1 MSPEVPVRDDVAAF
15 RAGESA
21 CFEALFARYSPYL
34 AAVARPFARDADD
47 LRELVQG
54 AWTRIYERRLA
65 FDGRGSL
72 LGWMMAV
79 CRRECL
85 GRARREKVRWAAELA
100 YSAAAEAG
108 EAAREAE
115 PLSAAESR
123 SIHAAVAALPP
134 RQRDAVLLRIVEGRS
149 TREAAGIMGCAE
161 GTVKALLHQGV
172 ERLRESMGG
181 GK

>member
-1 MSPEVPVRDDVAAF
+1 MSPDAPVPDDVASF
-15 RAGESA
+15 RAGESDS
-21 CFEALFARYSPYL
+21 FQALFTRCSPYL

-47 LRELVQG
+47 LRELVQR

-85 GRARREKVRWAAELA
+85 GRARREKVRWAAEMA
-100 YSAAAEAG
+100 YSAGLEAG
-108 EAAREAE
+108 EGAEEAE

-134 RQRDAVLLRIVEGRS
+134 RQRDAVLLRILDGRS
-149 TREAAGIMGCAE
+149 TRETARIMGCAE

-181 GK
+181 AK

>member
-1 MSPEVPVRDDVAAF
+1 MPDDIAGF

-21 CFEALFARYSPYL
+21 AFEALFARYSPYL
-34 AAVARPFARDADD
+34 AAVARPFAQDADD

-85 GRARREKVRWAAELA
+85 GRARREKVRWAAEMA
-100 YSAAAEAG
+100 YSAALKAGDGAEPAQ
-108 EAAREAE
+108 
-115 PLSAAESR
+115 PLSAAERR
-123 SIHAAVAALPP
+123 SVHAAVAALPP
-134 RQRDAVLLRIVEGRS
+134 RQRDAVLLRMLEGRS
-149 TREAAGIMGCAE
+149 TRETAGIMGCAE

-172 ERLRESMGG
+172 ERLRQSMGG
-181 GK
+181 AK

>member
-1 MSPEVPVRDDVAAF
+1 MSPEAPGPDDVAAF

-47 LRELVQG
+47 LRELIQR

-65 FDGRGSL
+65 FEGRGSL

-85 GRARREKVRWAAELA
+85 GRTRREKVRLAAETA
-100 YSAAAEAG
+100 YSAAL
-108 EAAREAE
+108 EAASGPEATE
-115 PLSAAESR
+115 PLSPSERR

-134 RQRDAVLLRIVEGRS
+134 RQRDAVLLRILEGRS

-181 GK
+181 SK

>member
-1 MSPEVPVRDDVAAF
+1 MPEDVAGF

-21 CFEALFARYSPYL
+21 CFEALFERYSPYL

-47 LRELVQG
+47 LRELVQA
-54 AWTRIYERRLA
+54 AWTRIYQRRSA

-85 GRARREKVRWAAELA
+85 GRARREKARCAAEMA
-100 YSAAAEAG
+100 YSSAVEASPVAE
-108 EAAREAE
+108 EPE
-115 PLSAAESR
+115 PLSAAERR

-134 RQRDAVLLRIVEGRS
+134 RQRDAVLLRILEGRS
-149 TREAAGIMGCAE
+149 TREATGILGCAE

-181 GK
+181 AK

>member
-1 MSPEVPVRDDVAAF
+1 MSPEAPRPGDVAAF
-15 RAGESA
+15 RAGEST

-34 AAVARPFARDADD
+34 ASVARPFAQDADD
-47 LRELVQG
+47 VRELVQV
-54 AWTRIYERRLA
+54 AWARIYEHRLA

-85 GRARREKVRWAAELA
+85 GRVRRERIRWAAETA
-100 YSAAAEAG
+100 YSATLRAG
-108 EAAREAE
+108 EGDEE
-115 PLSAAESR
+115 PQPLSAAESR

-134 RQRDAVLLRIVEGRS
+134 RQRDAVLLRILEGRS
-149 TREAAGIMGCAE
+149 TRETASIMGCAE

-172 ERLRESMGG
+172 ERLRQSMGG
-181 GK
+181 AK